1 MSLSALEGRVDA
13 HRIDPLDAGWELA
26 PSAPGAFDRP
36 GAAAGAA
43 LPWRPAVVPGTVAD
57 SLDLEPDVPRN
68 LDAEDWWYRC
78 PLPARSPEAGSRVR
92 LRFDGLA
99 TIAEAWLNG
108 TRLFG
113 SRNMFVPRVCDVTDL
128 LGDRNEL
135 VVCFRALEAE
145 LAVRRPRPRWKTALV
160 AHQNLRWVR
169 TTLLGRIPGWTPALP
184 PVGPWRGVAVET
196 IRRVDLIRL
205 DLQSRAL
212 GTEGRLSLAA
222 ELRLLD
228 GGGIAAAHLRLGS
241 HRLPLT
247 LEPGPEGT
255 VRLSGVLGLPDA
267 PLWWPHTHGTPHR
280 TGCALELDLEGG
292 PVLVECGPVG
302 FKAVT
307 VDRRDG
313 AVQLVVNGR
322 PVFCRGACWTVQD
335 FRSLAGDPA
344 ALRQALLLAR
354 DAGINMLRVGGTM
367 VYESELFYSLCDEL
381 GILVWQDF
389 MFANMDYP
397 FADGAFHAD
406 VEAEVLHQLGRWQR
420 HPCLAVYCG
429 GSEIE
434 QQAAM
439 LGLPSSEWSNAFFS
453 EELPRLCEAHHGG
466 IPYFPSTPTEGAMPF
481 HPSTGISHYYGV
493 GAYRRPLSD
502 VKLARVKF
510 TAECLG
516 FSNVPDGETMDLA
529 FGGAPQVPHHPR
541 WKARLPRDS
550 GAGWDFEDIRDHYLK
565 ALSGLEPIELRSRD
579 PERYF
584 ALSRAVTGEV
594 MKAVFSE
601 WRRPGSGCGGGLV
614 WFFKDL
620 LPGAGWGLLDS
631 ENRPKAAYWHLR
643 RAWAPQALLM
653 TDEGLEGLHLH
664 LINETGEDLEAVLEL
679 DLLQAGRIP
688 VGHGARAVSIPAF
701 GAHTLAAEDLLPS
714 FSDLTY
720 AYRFGP
726 PRHDVVVGR
735 LTSADGARVLSEDVH
750 FPLGFDL
757 PLQAS
762 VGLSATLE
770 PDPDSGFLAALQS
783 PVFLQTVALES
794 RGYLPDDNY
803 FHLSPGRVKQVR
815 FRPVPG
821 PPTPFRAHL
830 SALNLRE
837 SLTLRPE
844 T

>member
-1 MSLSALEGRVDA
+1 MSVPVPGGRVDA
-13 HRIDPLDAGWELA
+13 HRVDPLEAGWELA

-36 GAAAGAA
+36 GTAAEAG

-57 SLDLEPDVPRN
+57 SLDLEPATPRN

-78 PLPARSPEAGSRVR
+78 VLPALSPDPGTRVR
-92 LRFDGLA
+92 LRFEGLA
-99 TIAEAWLNG
+99 TLAEVWLNG

-113 SRNMFVPRVCDVTDL
+113 SRNMFVPRICDVTEL
-128 LGDRNEL
+128 LGGRNEL
-135 VVCFRALEAE
+135 VVCFRALDAE

-184 PVGPWRGVAVET
+184 PVGPWRGIAVEMV
-196 IRRVDLIRL
+196 RRVDVVRL
-205 DLQSRAL
+205 DLQARAV
-212 GTEGRLSLAA
+212 GTEGRLALAA

-228 GGGIAAAHLRLGS
+228 GAAMAAAHLRLGP
-241 HRLPLT
+241 HRLPLV
-247 LEPGPEGT
+247 LERGPEGS
-255 VRLSGVLGLPDA
+255 VRLSGVLSLPEA
-267 PLWWPHTHGTPHR
+267 PLWWPHTHGAPR
-280 TGCALELDLEGG
+280 RLDCALELDLEGG
-292 PVLVECGPVG
+292 PVVIGCGPVG
-302 FKAVT
+302 FKSVA

-322 PVFCRGACWTVQD
+322 PVFCRGACWTIHE

-344 ALRQALLLAR
+344 TLRQALLLAR
-354 DAGINMLRVGGTM
+354 DAGVNLLRVGGTM
-367 VYESELFYSLCDEL
+367 IYESELFYSLCDEL

-397 FADGAFHAD
+397 FSDAAFHGE
-406 VEAEVLHQLGRWQR
+406 VEAEVGHQLRRWQR
-420 HPCLAVYCG
+420 HPCIAVYCG

-439 LGLPSSEWSNAFFS
+439 LGLPPAEWSTPFFS
-453 EELPRLCEAHHGG
+453 EELPRLCEALHAG
-466 IPYFPSTPTEGAMPF
+466 IPYFPSTPTEGALPF
-481 HPSTGISHYYGV
+481 HPSAGISHYYGV

-502 VKLARVKF
+502 VRQARVKF

-529 FGGAPQVPHHPR
+529 FGEVPQVPHHPR
-541 WKARLPRDS
+541 WKARVPRDT

-565 ALSGLEPIELRSRD
+565 ALFALDPIELRSRD

-631 ENRPKAAYWHLR
+631 ANRPKAAYWHLR

-664 LINETGEDLEAVLEL
+664 LFNETGADLEAILEV
-679 DLLQAGRIP
+679 DLLHAGRIRVGQEARP
-688 VGHGARAVSIPAF
+688 VTIPAF
-701 GAHTLAAEDLLPS
+701 GARTLAADTLFPS

-726 PRHDVVVGR
+726 PRHDVVVAR
-735 LTSADGARVLSEDVH
+735 LTSADGTRVLSEDVH
-750 FPLGFDL
+750 FPLGFDR
-757 PLQAS
+757 PLQAAE
-762 VGLSATLE
+762 GISAALE
-770 PDPDSGFLAALQS
+770 PDPDGGCVATLQS
-783 PVFLQTVALES
+783 PVFLQSVALES
-794 RGYLPDDNY
+794 RGYLPDDNH
-803 FHLSPGRVKQVR
+803 FHLSPGRMKQVR
-815 FRPVPG
+815 FRPLPGSPG
-821 PPTPFRAHL
+821 PIRVHL
-830 SALNLRE
+830 GALNLRE
-837 SLTLRPE
+837 SLTLRLS
-844 T
+844 